1 MVCRQEPRYQKSC
14 VTSSVYVTSCLWG
27 LFFGLRPDYRNVELS
42 FKIVTKLSK
51 CWSYPNCRTSIPY
64 TKILM
69 LLPSLLVI
77 MLQCVFMLNLVELY
91 QFVKNLYLE
100 NKNSTK
106 HAMFYLQEVLTLT
119 STEQTTLKTLK
130 KNRWM
135 PHRV

>member
-1 MVCRQEPRYQKSC
+1 
-14 VTSSVYVTSCLWG
+14 
-27 LFFGLRPDYRNVELS
+27 
-42 FKIVTKLSK
+42 
-51 CWSYPNCRTSIPY
+51 
-64 TKILM
+64 M